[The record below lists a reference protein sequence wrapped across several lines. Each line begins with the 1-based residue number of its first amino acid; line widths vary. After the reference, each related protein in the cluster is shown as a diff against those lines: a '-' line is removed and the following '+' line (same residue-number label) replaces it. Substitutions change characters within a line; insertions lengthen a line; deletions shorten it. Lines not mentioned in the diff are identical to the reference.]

1 MPLTPL
7 PQLLEEKIRSYLQAT
22 GQSLEQLAEQIDVRL
37 ATLRR
42 LSKGGEDASCS
53 FYDAF
58 LILTHIVPD
67 EASAILEQNFPEFM
81 DEFARNLKT
90 FSGRPVKHPK
100 KDELKKDSNIVRK
113 VFQSVHH
120 YRLYGWI
127 LAGISR
133 ENILKKF
140 GVDGISILEEFIE
153 AQVAV
158 VLGDGRIIPIVED
171 AVVLSHSDL
180 KRQAELNIE
189 LLELSSTEA
198 WVWTRMTNLNP
209 NAVTEVRGIMQEARR
224 RIWEIMSD
232 ESNSGALPVH
242 LTMISDFVR

>member
-1 MPLTPL
+1 MPLIPL
-7 PQLLEEKIRSYLQAT
+7 SQLLEEKIRGYLLTT

-37 ATLRR
+37 PTLRR

-67 EASAILEQNFPEFM
+67 EASTLLEQHFPEFM
-81 DEFARNLKT
+81 DEYARNLKT
-90 FSGRPVKHPK
+90 FADKRVKAPQ
-100 KDELKKDSNIVRK
+100 KDEIKKDSNIVRK

-140 GVDGISILEEFIE
+140 GVDGISILEEFIA
-153 AQVAV
+153 AQVAM
-158 VLGDGRIIPIVED
+158 VLNDGSIIPIVED
-171 AVVLSHSDL
+171 ALVLNSSDL

-189 LLELSSTEA
+189 LLELSTAEA
-198 WVWTRMTNLNP
+198 WVWTRMTNLSP
-209 NAVTEVRGIMQEARR
+209 NAVTEVRAIMQEARR
-224 RIWEIMSD
+224 RIWEIMAD

-242 LTMISDFVR
+242 LTMFTDFVR